1 MCLSIPAKI
10 ISIDGEMAKV
20 SIGGT
25 IIDAS
30 VSLIDKP
37 AVGEFVLLHTGFA
50 IERIS
55 EEEAAENMK
64 YLNEL
69 AEFGKTLEE
78 GGDEVR

>member
-10 ISIDGEMAKV
+10 ISIDGEMSKV

-30 VSLIDKP
+30 LSLLEDPK
-37 AVGEFVLLHTGFA
+37 VGEYVLLHTGFA
-50 IERIS
+50 IEKIS
-55 EEEAAENMK
+55 EEEAAETMR

-69 AEFGKTLEE
+69 AAFDDRP
-78 GGDEVR
+78 DE